1 MKADGTI
8 EVLGASKPLGK
19 NPPLRAWSRAKP
31 VRISPCL
38 WCSRRPKRKQAMC
51 TTLGRALCWCWFL
64 MLSLHVIAIDVFFKL
79 WKCDTDQGWWI
90 LKAVIQVKVQ
100 HHSHVWV
107 LGTIS
112 NPRGDVVRSPT
123 SPIRTSL
130 TLVEI
135 AEGTR
140 CSVVLVAWF
149 LQFVHAA
156 F

>member
-1 MKADGTI
+1 
-8 EVLGASKPLGK
+8 
-19 NPPLRAWSRAKP
+19 
-31 VRISPCL
+31 
-38 WCSRRPKRKQAMC
+38 MC

-156 F
+156 FWGNLLCRRTWASHRTFKGSLDFPTSLFASLVADLFVG